1 MQGEEG
7 RPVSGEFPAVP
18 AMAPPEDPRTPADAP
33 LGVPARFPTPTT
45 RGLPTAPR
53 QRLTR
58 PAPSAAA
65 EAPRRIPMRS
75 LLRNLEFRTLIVTQF
90 FSLAGDQ
97 LARVA
102 LSVLV
107 FNRTNSALQ
116 AAIAYALTF
125 VPAAIGG
132 PLLAGLADRRPRR
145 SVMIASDLIRAPL
158 IGLIAIPSIP
168 LPLALVLLAMAG
180 LFEAPFDAARGA
192 LLPDV
197 LPGER
202 YPAGYALSQIL
213 VQAAQVGGFG
223 VAGVLLIGLSPRVLL
238 ILDAAT
244 FVVSAILVARGV
256 RARPAAAAS
265 ADTHAWR
272 WWTHA
277 MADVRLSVRLVLGKP
292 GLRSLAL
299 LAWASSTFVI
309 GFEALGAPLAR
320 ATHSHAWAV
329 GVLLAA
335 QPAGTVVGAV
345 LATRVPAP
353 RRQSAMELLALL
365 SLAPLLLGLGKPPLA
380 VLIGMGLLSGVGLA
394 FNVLAST
401 AFVARVA
408 PEVRGRALGLVGTGM
423 LVGQGL
429 GVLAA
434 GWLATAID
442 ARLAVGWMGVL
453 GFAAV
458 VFALIDGA
466 RGRRPAPG

>member
-1 MQGEEG
+1 M
-7 RPVSGEFPAVP
+7 
-18 AMAPPEDPRTPADAP
+18 
-33 LGVPARFPTPTT
+33 L
-45 RGLPTAPR
+45 
-53 QRLTR
+53 
-58 PAPSAAA
+58 
-65 EAPRRIPMRS
+65 S
-75 LLRNLEFRTLIVTQF
+75 LLRNLEFRTLIITQF

-107 FNRTNSALQ
+107 FNRTDSALQ

-145 SVMIASDLIRAPL
+145 SVMIASDLVRAPL

-168 LPLALVLLAMAG
+168 LPLALVLLGFAG
-180 LFEAPFDAARGA
+180 LFEAPFEAARGA

-197 LPGER
+197 LAGER
-202 YPAGYALSQIL
+202 YPAGYAFSQIL

-223 VAGVLLIGLSPRVLL
+223 LAGLLLIALSPSVLLIV
-238 ILDAAT
+238 DAST

-256 RARPAAAAS
+256 RARPAAAV
-265 ADTHAWR
+265 ADTHQRR
-272 WWTHA
+272 WWSHA
-277 MADVRLSVRLVLGKP
+277 MSDLRLSVRLVLGKP

-309 GFEALGAPLAR
+309 SFEALGAPLAR

-335 QPAGTVVGAV
+335 QPAGTVVGAL
-345 LATRVPAP
+345 LATRVPAA

-365 SLAPLLLGLGKPPLA
+365 SLAPLLLGLGKPPLP
-380 VLIGMGLLSGVGLA
+380 VLVGIGLLSGLGLA

-442 ARLAVGWMGVL
+442 PRLAFGWMGVL

-466 RGRRPAPG
+466 RGRRPHPG